1 MSNQIQVT
9 TIRPTSGLFVSF
21 KPRSKEGQPE
31 KQEVFASFSLPA
43 LFDAIQQQEVKGFL
57 IRAFS
62 NAVLDC
68 LKGAVKDG
76 KESFSIP
83 ALSDLYAETKRE
95 FLITR
100 KDLESWLDGF
110 CMPLVSAAIAAKAS
124 LHIDS
129 PKVVKKAIA
138 YKETLLQLAS
148 RSMMQQDEIDS
159 AIRVLELVANSGK
172 DHAYTDNVA
181 QAIERKQAKLNDYLA
196 GKQDDEEEIDF

>member
-43 LFDAIQQQEVKGFL
+43 LFDAIQHTEVKGFL

-62 NAVLDC
+62 SAVLDC

-83 ALSDLYAETKRE
+83 ALSELYAETKRE

-100 KDLESWLDGF
+100 KDLEAWLDGF
-110 CMPLVSAAIAAKAS
+110 CMPLVSAAIAAKAG

-129 PKVVKKAIA
+129 PKVFKKAIA
-138 YKETLLQLAS
+138 YKETMLQLAS
-148 RSMMQQDEIDS
+148 RSLMQQDEIDS

-172 DHAYTDNVA
+172 EHGYTDNVA

-196 GKQDDEEEIDF
+196 GKQDDEDEIDF

>member
-1 MSNQIQVT
+1 MSQIQVT
-9 TIRPTSGLFVSF
+9 TIKPVSGLFVSF

-31 KQEVFASFSLPA
+31 KQEVFAAFSLPA
-43 LFDAIQQQEVKGFL
+43 LFDAIQHQEVKGFL

-68 LKGAVKDG
+68 LKQTVKDG
-76 KESFSIP
+76 KESFTVP
-83 ALSDLYAETKRE
+83 ALSELYAETKRE

-110 CMPLVSAAIAAKAS
+110 CLPLVSAAIAAKAG

-138 YKETLLQLAS
+138 YKETMLQLAS
-148 RSMMQQDEIDS
+148 RSLMQQDEIDS
-159 AIRVLELVANSGK
+159 AIRVMELVATSGK
-172 DHAYTDNVA
+172 DHSYTDNVA

-196 GKQDDEEEIDF
+196 GKQEDDEEIDF